1 MVLGILVH
9 PAETGGPW
17 WECKTW
23 LKKIVGWRRV
33 GVRCQKSLTM
43 SFDVRS
49 CE

>member
-9 PAETGGPW
+9 PAETGEP

-23 LKKIVGWRRV
+23 LKKIVGGAVLVYVPEIADCELRRE
-33 GVRCQKSLTM
+33 L
-43 SFDVRS
+43 